1 MPPMTT
7 RMTSVSDTVLLMMA
21 ERIVDGVS
29 SMSKD
34 VLEGCIRRSV
44 RVACFESPRSIQS
57 RW

>member
-1 MPPMTT
+1 MTT